1 MRLHENSHG
10 AVMWLKI
17 CGITSEDAV
26 AAALAAQV
34 NAIGFV
40 LAPSVRRVEPAQAAQ
55 LAAPARGRVALIA
68 VTMHPSQPLV
78 DEIVR
83 VLRPDMLQS
92 DLEDFDGLRLPDALA
107 RLPVLRNA
115 AAAGSAAANT
125 AAADSALPARVLFE
139 GARSGSGEAA
149 DWQAAARMARRCEL
163 ILAGGLNAQN
173 VGAAVR
179 AVRPYGVD
187 VSSGVES
194 APGRKSAQK
203 IAEFVQAAK
212 AAFQADD
219 RLQGMNDD
227 AS

>member
-1 MRLHENSHG
+1 
-10 AVMWLKI
+10 MWLKI

-26 AAALAAQV
+26 EAALAARV
-34 NAIGFV
+34 DAIGFV
-40 LAPSVRRVEPAQAAQ
+40 LAPSVRRVEPAQAAL

-107 RLPVLRNA
+107 RLPVLRTA
-115 AAAGSAAANT
+115 AAAGSASAR
-125 AAADSALPARVLFE
+125 ALPARVLFE

-163 ILAGGLNAQN
+163 ILAGGLNAHN
-173 VGAAVR
+173 VGAAVH